1 MVARLFLSRYK
12 GRAQCAPNG
21 GYYTVRTF
29 RSTLSLLTRRPAL
42 ALALLALILRLVF
55 IWVLDPSPRFEGGD
69 TNWYM
74 QNGRDLVSTGK
85 TAGPLQTPPLYL
97 VLTGVV
103 QVFTPG
109 GPDADRPY
117 NEAEMQTLRTFQAVL
132 GAVLVACVVI
142 LGRRL
147 FAARAGWWAGLVT
160 AISPALIVEAGN
172 LITES
177 VFLAL
182 IFAGLTAYVAAL
194 DSQRTIRYA
203 MAGVLLA
210 LATLTRAVFLLF
222 PLLLVAHLLLT
233 RRRDWA
239 RPALA
244 LLISYMAL
252 ISTWTVYN
260 LVVWER
266 LVIGGD
272 GLLGFVY
279 QGATGK
285 ASPQEVDA
293 RLGIDPER
301 SDERDQALRQRVREH
316 ILDDPAGWAAHRL
329 QELAGAILQPHNTV
343 YFKGERIRDAA
354 ADWLRHDRSW
364 YGLRDLTRIE
374 SFWPKLSLYV
384 FHYAGLLL
392 GVTGMIWARRRWRDL
407 LPLYGLIAYF
417 VGIHL
422 VLLALP
428 RYLFPTYPALWL
440 FGAAWLVG
448 ATSHFRGKG

>member
-12 GRAQCAPNG
+12 RRAQCAPNG
-21 GYYTVRTF
+21 GYYTVRTL
-29 RSTLSLLTRRPAL
+29 RSTLSLLSGRPVL
-42 ALALLALILRLVF
+42 ALALLALLLRLLF
-55 IWVLDPSPRFEGGD
+55 IWALDPSPRFEGGD

-74 QNGRDLVSTGK
+74 QNGRDLVTRGK

-97 VLTGVV
+97 LLTGSV
-103 QVFTPG
+103 QVLVPG
-109 GPDADRPY
+109 GPDADRAY

-132 GAVLVACVVI
+132 GAVLVACVTI

-147 FAARAGWWAGLVT
+147 FAARVGWWAGLVT
-160 AISPALIVEAGN
+160 AISPALIVESGN

-177 VFLAL
+177 VFLTL

-194 DSQRTIRYA
+194 DSRRTAHYVA
-203 MAGVLLA
+203 AGVLLA

-222 PLLLVAHLLLT
+222 PLLLAMHLMLI
-233 RRRDWA
+233 RRRSWA

-244 LLISYMAL
+244 LLISYAVL

-285 ASPQEVDA
+285 ASPHEVDE

-301 SDERDQALRQRVREH
+301 DDERDEALRAGIRDRVF
-316 ILDDPAGWAAHRL
+316 DDPAGWAAHRL

-343 YFKGERIRDAA
+343 YFQGESIRDAA
-354 ADWLRHDRSW
+354 ADWWRDDRSLA
-364 YGLRDLTRIE
+364 GLRDLTRIQ
-374 SFWPKLSLYV
+374 SFWPKLSLYL

-392 GVTGMIWARRRWRDL
+392 GMAGLIASRRRWRDL

-428 RYLFPTYPALWL
+428 RYLFPIYPALWL
-440 FGAAWLVG
+440 FGAAWLTAEWRPRRV
-448 ATSHFRGKG
+448 

>member
-12 GRAQCAPNG
+12 RRAQCAPNG
-21 GYYTVRTF
+21 SYYTVRTL
-29 RSTLSLLTRRPAL
+29 RSTLSLLTRRPVL
-42 ALALLALILRLVF
+42 ALALLALLLRLLF
-55 IWVLDPSPRFEGGD
+55 IWVLDPSPRFDGGD

-74 QNGRDLVSTGK
+74 QNGRDLVTTGK

-97 VLTGVV
+97 LLAGSV
-103 QVFTPG
+103 QVLVPG
-109 GPDADRPY
+109 GPSEGRAY
-117 NEAEMQTLRTFQAVL
+117 NDAEMQAMRTFQAVL

-147 FAARAGWWAGLVT
+147 FTTRAGWWAGLVT
-160 AISPALIVEAGN
+160 AISPALIVESGN

-177 VFLAL
+177 VFLTL
-182 IFAGLTAYVAAL
+182 IFTGLTAYVAAL
-194 DSQRTIRYA
+194 DSRRTAHYVA
-203 MAGVLLA
+203 AGVLLA

-222 PLLLVAHLLLT
+222 SLLLAMHLMLI
-233 RRRDWA
+233 RRRSWT
-239 RPALA
+239 RPVLA
-244 LLISYMAL
+244 LLIGYAAL

-285 ASPQEVDA
+285 ASPREVDE
-293 RLGIDPER
+293 RLGIDPQR
-301 SDERDQALRQRVREH
+301 DDERDEALRAGIRDSVFE
-316 ILDDPAGWAAHRL
+316 DPAGWAAHRL

-343 YFKGERIRDAA
+343 YFQGESVRDAA
-354 ADWLRHDRSW
+354 AAWWRNDRSPG
-364 YGLRDLTRIE
+364 GLCDLTRLQ
-374 SFWPKLSLYV
+374 SFWPKLSLYL

-392 GVTGMIWARRRWRDL
+392 GTTGLIALRRRWRDL

-428 RYLFPTYPALWL
+428 RYLFPIYPALWL
-440 FGAAWLVG
+440 FGAAWLAAEWRPRRV
-448 ATSHFRGKG
+448 

>member
-1 MVARLFLSRYK
+1 MVACLVVSRYK
-12 GRAQCAPNG
+12 RRARCAPNG
-21 GYYTVRTF
+21 DYYTVRNP
-29 RSTLSLLTRRPAL
+29 RSSLSSLSRRPIL
-42 ALALLALILRLVF
+42 TLALLALILRLLF
-55 IWVLDPSPRFEGGD
+55 IWVLDPSPRFDGGD

-103 QVFTPG
+103 QVLVPG
-109 GPDADRPY
+109 GPSEGRAY
-117 NEAEMQTLRTFQAVL
+117 NDAEMQTLRTLQAFL
-132 GAVLVACVVI
+132 GALLVACVTI

-147 FAARAGWWAGLVT
+147 FSARAGWWAGLVT

-182 IFAGLTAYVAAL
+182 IFGGLAAYEVAGDSRRASWYAA
-194 DSQRTIRYA
+194 
-203 MAGVLLA
+203 AGALLA

-233 RRRDWA
+233 RRRDWG
-239 RPALA
+239 RPALT
-244 LLISYMAL
+244 LLISYAAL

-285 ASPQEVDA
+285 ASPREVDE
-293 RLGIDPER
+293 RLGIEPER
-301 SDERDQALRQRVREH
+301 SDKRDEALRQRVREH
-316 ILDDPAGWAAHRL
+316 IFDDPAGWATHRL

-343 YFKGERIRDAA
+343 YFKGESIRDAA
-354 ADWLRHDRSW
+354 ADWWRGDRALA
-364 YGLRDLTRIE
+364 GLRDLTRIE

-384 FHYAGLLL
+384 FHYTGLAL
-392 GVTGMIWARRRWRDL
+392 GAAGMIWARRRWREL
-407 LPLYGLIAYF
+407 LPLYGLMAYF

-440 FGAAWLVG
+440 FGAAWLAAG
-448 ATSHFRGKG
+448 WRLRRT

>member
-1 MVARLFLSRYK
+1 VRTPRPSLSPLSR
-12 GRAQCAPNG
+12 RPI
-21 GYYTVRTF
+21 
-29 RSTLSLLTRRPAL
+29 LT
-42 ALALLALILRLVF
+42 LALLALILRLLFV
-55 IWVLDPSPRFEGGD
+55 WVLDPAPRFEGGD

-97 VLTGVV
+97 LLVGTV
-103 QVFTPG
+103 QVLVPG
-109 GPDADRPY
+109 GPSEGRAY
-117 NEAEMQTLRTFQAVL
+117 NDAEMQTLRTIQAFL
-132 GAVLVACVVI
+132 GAALVACMTL

-147 FAARAGWWAGLVT
+147 FSARAGWYAGLVT
-160 AISPALIVEAGN
+160 AISPALTVEAGN

-177 VFLAL
+177 VFLTL
-182 IFAGLTAYVAAL
+182 IVAGLMAYVLAQEAG
-194 DSQRTIRYA
+194 RTRDYVG
-203 MAGVLLA
+203 AGALLA

-222 PLLLVAHLLLT
+222 PLLLIAHLLLT

-239 RPALA
+239 RPALT
-244 LLISYMAL
+244 LLISYAAL

-260 LVVWER
+260 LIVWQR

-285 ASPQEVDA
+285 ASPQEVDE

-301 SDERDQALRQRVREH
+301 DDQRDEVLRERVRQH
-316 ILDDPAGWAAHRL
+316 IFDDPAGWAAHRL
-329 QELAGAILQPHNTV
+329 KELAGAILQPHNTV
-343 YFKGERIRDAA
+343 YFKGESIRDAA
-354 ADWLRHDRSW
+354 ADWWRGDRSLA
-364 YGLRDLTRIE
+364 GLRDLTRIQ
-374 SFWPKLSLYV
+374 SFWPKLSLYI
-384 FHYAGLLL
+384 FHYAGLVL
-392 GVTGMIWARRRWRDL
+392 GAAGMIAARRRWRDL
-407 LPLYGLIAYF
+407 LPFYGLIVYF

-440 FGAAWLVG
+440 FGGAPLAAIELRL
-448 ATSHFRGKG
+448 RGRA